1 MKIAHINGLLPKPN
15 KDTYLAG
22 YFPPRKWQDIHQEL
36 TFSIVLIDSGIQ
48 KIILGSLDT
57 LFLDEQFLS
66 DLRRRLDKDIV
77 LMLFA
82 THTHNAPSLCKS
94 TPDLGPV
101 CEDYY
106 QDTISIIV
114 SAIDNLILKSLK
126 KVNLSFD
133 QVPSNL
139 SINRRKYSWALDYKL
154 LTKGK
159 FSFKKQVCLSKN
171 KFGAIDSS
179 IKSLIFRDNCN
190 NPKVVVWSLAA
201 HAAFFPRFKSISP
214 DFPGMVRKMLQSK
227 YGDQLTVI
235 YLPGFAGSGIP
246 NYKAKIFPKLRFR
259 TFVSWVLPF
268 KPSLPSYSMTNYKKF
283 ASEIFKKIFLQV
295 ERINKP
301 DISKEVTFSKKKFE
315 KIFISKKQD
324 LINKDLN
331 LYILSFDGK
340 FRLLATNGE
349 MISEWYE
356 ELNVVNHSKIIFSSY
371 ITGDCLYIPTAR
383 EIMRG
388 GYEVNGFQKY
398 FSMNGHFSDEMLVN
412 VKKEFFLEIDR

>member
-36 TFSIVLIDSGIQ
+36 TFSIVLIDMAY
-48 KIILGSLDT
+48 KKLFLGSLDT

-154 LTKGK
+154 LTKE
-159 FSFKKQVCLSKN
+159 SSASKN
-171 KFGAIDSS
+171 KYAYQKISLERS
-179 IKSLIFRDNCN
+179 I
-190 NPKVVVWSLAA
+190 A
-201 HAAFFPRFKSISP
+201 
-214 DFPGMVRKMLQSK
+214 Q
-227 YGDQLTVI
+227 
-235 YLPGFAGSGIP
+235 
-246 NYKAKIFPKLRFR
+246 
-259 TFVSWVLPF
+259 
-268 KPSLPSYSMTNYKKF
+268 
-283 ASEIFKKIFLQV
+283 
-295 ERINKP
+295 
-301 DISKEVTFSKKKFE
+301 
-315 KIFISKKQD
+315 
-324 LINKDLN
+324 
-331 LYILSFDGK
+331 
-340 FRLLATNGE
+340 
-349 MISEWYE
+349 
-356 ELNVVNHSKIIFSSY
+356 
-371 ITGDCLYIPTAR
+371 
-383 EIMRG
+383 
-388 GYEVNGFQKY
+388 
-398 FSMNGHFSDEMLVN
+398 
-412 VKKEFFLEIDR
+412 